1 MLNIFQEL
9 EQKDLHIEFCSRQMA
24 KFAVEK
30 WHYSHKMPAGNSINF
45 AVWENGQFIGAVVFG
60 YGSNYNIANQY
71 KLKHYEIRELCRVA
85 LTTHA
90 NPVTKILS
98 ICIKMLKENYPEI
111 QLLVSYADSEQGH
124 IGKIYQ
130 ANNWI
135 YVGTTDEEPR
145 IKLNNQIYHRKT
157 IYNKYKTSS
166 IYYLK
171 ENVDPNAE
179 FVKSKLKY
187 KYLFPLN
194 KSIAKQIKNIAKP
207 YPKTLENE

>member
-1 MLNIFQEL
+1 
-9 EQKDLHIEFCSRQMA
+9 
-24 KFAVEK
+24 
-30 WHYSHKMPAGNSINF
+30 
-45 AVWENGQFIGAVVFG
+45 
-60 YGSNYNIANQY
+60 
-71 KLKHYEIRELCRVA
+71 
-85 LTTHA
+85 
-90 NPVTKILS
+90 
-98 ICIKMLKENYPEI
+98 
-111 QLLVSYADSEQGH
+111 
-124 IGKIYQ
+124 
-130 ANNWI
+130 
-135 YVGTTDEEPR
+135 
-145 IKLNNQIYHRKT
+145 LNNQIYHRKT